1 MNGAQEPRF
10 PFQKDQREQVTVR
23 RELFGTDGVRG
34 RANAHPI
41 TASLALSLG
50 QAAGRLID
58 RGGRPGRVVIGKD
71 TRLSGYML
79 ESALEAGLTSTGME
93 VLLLGPLPTPAV
105 GMLTRSLRA
114 DLGVMISASHNP
126 YEDNGIKFFGPDG
139 FKLSDADEA
148 RIEAL
153 MREPPALAAN
163 RAASIMGAA
172 TAVGL
177 LTGFFGVGG
186 GFAVVPALV
195 IALGFTMREAVAT
208 SLLVL
213 TLNTASALVARAFG
227 DGLALDWSVIAPFT
241 VATVL
246 GSFVGARLGPRLP
259 DRLLQRSFA
268 ILLVGVGVYTA
279 WQSLT

>member
-1 MNGAQEPRF
+1 VITSVVAGLVIGVILGSLGGGGAILSLPVLVFALGLTPHDAASASLVIVGITSAIALVEHARAGRVHWRDGLVF
-10 PFQKDQREQVTVR
+10 GVVGAVGTV
-23 RELFGTDGVRG
+23 FGTTLARRVDG
-34 RANAHPI
+34 H
-41 TASLALSLG
+41 TLLLAF
-50 QAAGRLID
+50 
-58 RGGRPGRVVIGKD
+58 
-71 TRLSGYML
+71 
-79 ESALEAGLTSTGME
+79 AGLLLVVAA
-93 VLLLGPLPTPAV
+93 VLW
-105 GMLTRSLRA
+105 RRA
-114 DLGVMISASHNP
+114 SA
-126 YEDNGIKFFGPDG
+126 
-139 FKLSDADEA
+139 AA
-148 RIEAL
+148 RPEGQ
-153 MREPPALAAN
+153 EPPALAAN